1 MASERSDLTAI
12 TLMSNSSNGTCP
24 VEVKNCTMYGDD
36 RVSYDIGVGPTYVAI
51 VSSVF
56 SCLGSIL
63 IVFAFIAFKDIRSGL
78 AQRIVTALAVADF
91 VSAAGYIVGSI
102 NFLVYFDHA
111 SCPYFIGICRGQAF
125 VTSWSS
131 MSSFAW
137 TAILAIYFYIV
148 LAFRRRRPFHSKLQ
162 EALLH
167 LFAWASP
174 LLIVIP
180 FTGLNFL
187 GYAPYAASNWCFV
200 SDPYANATENSN
212 SLRLLYTSLKVL
224 AAGKVWEILTY
235 FIVVFLYS
243 QIICIL
249 EKVMNDLY

>member
-1 MASERSDLTAI
+1 M
-12 TLMSNSSNGTCP
+12 
-24 VEVKNCTMYGDD
+24 
-36 RVSYDIGVGPTYVAI
+36 GVGPSYVAI
-51 VSSVF
+51 VSSVL

-63 IVFAFIAFKDIRSGL
+63 IVFAFIAFKDIRSGM

-91 VSAAGYIVGSI
+91 VSAAGYIVGLI

-111 SCPYFIGICRGQAF
+111 SCPYFTGICRGQAF

-148 LAFRRRRPFHSKLQ
+148 LAFKRRRPFHSKLQ

-167 LFAWASP
+167 LFAWVSP

-180 FTGLNFL
+180 FTAVGYL

-200 SDPYANATENSN
+200 SDPFVNATENKN
-212 SLRLLYTSLKVL
+212 PRRLLYSSLKIL

-235 FIVVFLYS
+235 LIVIILYS
-243 QIICIL
+243 QIIYIL
-249 EKVMNDLY
+249 EKVTTSIMFYVWHVHLFICTDSKSQC